1 MSYSL
6 LTEAWIPV
14 RQSRIMQP
22 IGLLDLF
29 TNWEEISDIYADNP
43 PRQIAI
49 YRFLIALMHSA
60 LRGPESV
67 AEYHQIWQDPH
78 LGDRICKYL
87 QQWQDR
93 FDLLHPD
100 RPFLQDPTITQINP
114 TSIVKAVYQDANTPI
129 IWFKPRDIPWLSLA
143 DAAQEVLRMQSLDL
157 GGRKS
162 DSITGSPGR
171 WTQGRHVF
179 PIGACLKETLLL
191 NLARY
196 ESIEEDKPVWE
207 RDLPY
212 GTGERLLTGYLDWST
227 YCERRILLTVD
238 GDKVTHLRL
247 ASGWNMPSGN
257 DYSYDRHQAFRFLS
271 KSNTWL
277 PLPFDAQKQLW
288 DDSEAILH
296 TAENANYRPK
306 IFDWLSDCRK
316 LKSPQP
322 TRILGFA
329 RGVGATGSAKPV
341 HWADDV
347 LSIPISILD
356 DSDIWEGVQSAIQ
369 LSRDFGLVF
378 SSGTFKYARSE
389 VDKKSQALSRGV
401 QETIKAQLPSLQA
414 ALYSYI
420 GQQFPSLLI
429 DLADFDRV
437 PSRIDRW
444 QQQLRD
450 YSYQLIELTVQTLPN
465 YRSKVIASEMFKIA
479 IYKATFHNNQEKSDD

>member
-14 RQSRIMQP
+14 RQAGQMQP

-29 TNWEEISDIYADNP
+29 ANWEKNSDIYTNNP

-67 AEYHQIWQDPH
+67 AEYHRIWQDPQ
-78 LGDRICKYL
+78 LGDRICEYL
-87 QQWQDR
+87 QQWEER

-100 RPFLQDPTITQINP
+100 RPFLQDPTIIQIKP

-143 DAAQEVLRMQSLDL
+143 DAAQEIIRLQSLDL
-157 GGRKS
+157 GGKKS
-162 DSITGSPGR
+162 DSITVGAGR
-171 WTQGRHVF
+171 WTQGRHIF

-196 ESIEEDKPVWE
+196 ESIDTDKPVWE

-227 YCERRILLTVD
+227 YCERRTLLTVD

-247 ASGWNMPSGN
+247 ASGWKMPSDY
-257 DYSYDRHQAFRFLS
+257 DYSYDCHQSFRFSS

-277 PLPFDAQKQLW
+277 PLQFDSQKQLW

-296 TAENANYRPK
+296 TVENANYRPK

-322 TRILGFA
+322 TRVLGFA
-329 RGVGATGSAKPV
+329 HGIGAAQSAKPV

-347 LSIPISILD
+347 LSIPTSILD
-356 DSDIWEGVQSAIQ
+356 DSDMWEGVQSAIH
-369 LSRDFGLVF
+369 LSRDFGRVF
-378 SSGTFKYARSE
+378 NVGTLKYAHSE
-389 VDKKSQALSRGV
+389 VGKKSQALSRGV

-414 ALYSYI
+414 TLYSYV

-437 PSRIDRW
+437 PNRIDRW
-444 QQQLRD
+444 QKQLRD
-450 YSYQLIELTVQTLPN
+450 YSYQLVELTVQTLPN
-465 YRSKVIASEMFKIA
+465 YRSKVIAREMFKIA
-479 IYKATFHNNQEKSDD
+479 ICKAVAHNNQEKSDD

>member
-14 RQSRIMQP
+14 RQSGKMQS

-29 TNWEEISDIYADNP
+29 TNWEKISDVYADNP

-49 YRFLIALMHSA
+49 YRFLIVLMHSA
-60 LRGPESV
+60 LRGPGSV
-67 AEYHQIWQDPH
+67 VEYHQIWQDPQ
-78 LGDRICKYL
+78 LGNRIYKYL
-87 QQWQDR
+87 QQWAER

-100 RPFLQDPTITQINP
+100 RPFLQDPTITQIKP
-114 TSIVKAVYQDANTPI
+114 TSIVKAVYQDANTPV

-143 DAAQEVLRMQSLDL
+143 DAAQEILRLQSLDL

-162 DSITGSPGR
+162 DSVTVGAGR

-179 PIGACLKETLLL
+179 PIGACLKETLIL
-191 NLARY
+191 NLTRY
-196 ESIEEDKPVWE
+196 ESIDIDKPVWE
-207 RDLPY
+207 REVPY
-212 GTGERLLTGYLDWST
+212 GMGERLVTGYLDWST
-227 YCERRILLTVD
+227 YCERRILLIVD

-247 ASGWNMPSGN
+247 ASGWKIPSDN
-257 DYSYDRHQAFRFLS
+257 NYSYDCHQAFRFLS
-271 KSNTWL
+271 KNNVWL
-277 PLPFDAQKQLW
+277 PLQFDPHKQLW

-296 TAENANYRPK
+296 TVENANCRPK
-306 IFDWLSDCRK
+306 IFDWLSNCRK
-316 LKSPQP
+316 LKSPQS

-329 RGVGATGSAKPV
+329 HAGGTQAAKPV
-341 HWADDV
+341 HWADDI
-347 LSIPISILD
+347 LSIPTPILN

-378 SSGTFKYARSE
+378 SSGTLKYAHSE
-389 VDKKSQALSRGV
+389 VDRKSQALSRGV

-444 QQQLRD
+444 QKHLSD
-450 YSYQLIELTVQTLPN
+450 YSYQLIELTIQTLPN
-465 YRSKVIASEMFKIA
+465 YRSKVIAREMFKTA
-479 IYKATFHNNQEKSDD
+479 IYKATSHNNQEKSDD